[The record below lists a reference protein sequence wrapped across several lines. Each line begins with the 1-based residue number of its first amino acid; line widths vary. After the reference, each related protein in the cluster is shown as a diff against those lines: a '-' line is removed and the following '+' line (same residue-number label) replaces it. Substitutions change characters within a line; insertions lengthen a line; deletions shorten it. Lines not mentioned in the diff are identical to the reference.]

1 MSRNKSAAIYVRVS
15 RAYKEDD
22 ERVTIA
28 SQLSDCETYCQEHGY
43 NIVARYIDKD
53 KYRVKGALV
62 NPSGARKDRPAY
74 LAMLKA
80 AYTGEFDIIV
90 AWKEDRLY
98 RGMYAALP
106 LSEVLDEH
114 RNDLKVEL
122 VKETFDRQMLGI
134 KAAIAKLELDNIRD
148 RMIMGRR
155 ARIERGEPPGGPV
168 HYGYSKDEKMRIIIN
183 EPEARVVRQIFDW
196 YTAGENGMEI
206 RRRLN
211 TAGIAPRKNK
221 IWSKAT
227 IAKILNFEGYA
238 TGKNATKLDG
248 EKFITP
254 CPPIIS
260 ISVWQKAIEV
270 RKGNKKYRG
279 RNVKEDYLC
288 RGMVT
293 CPCGWIWTVRTSH
306 SKRQTGKCGFY
317 GCSRKDHQP
326 ENMQSD
332 CPGTI
337 GAKKLDEFV
346 WAFVVTICKN
356 PDIVRKAID
365 AKIANLEA
373 ELGDIESETEQIQR
387 ELSRLADERQWV
399 ITMARKSAITD
410 DDMEK
415 QLAAIDLQ
423 AMELRKKRDD
433 KLAAILMQQQTDQL
447 KEWADQY
454 LKNLAG
460 GLRVLET
467 DISELSEIERLNLY
481 NSLGANRF
489 DEKYNHD
496 KLASLRWAVLEEK
509 RRNVRM
515 LVSKVLLVKDPDGS
529 KRIIPQLAFDIPHE
543 LASLVYGYQSL
554 AYIEQVKELVEK

>member
-1 MSRNKSAAIYVRVS
+1 MNRNKSAAIYVRVS

-28 SQLSDCETYCQEHGY
+28 SQLSDCETYCQERGY
-43 NIVARYIDKD
+43 TIVARYVDKD

-80 AYTGEFDIIV
+80 AYTGEFDVIV

-155 ARIERGEPPGGPV
+155 ARIERGEPPGGPIR
-168 HYGYSKDEKMRIIIN
+168 YGYSKDENMHIFIN
-183 EPEARVVRQIFDW
+183 EAEARVVRQIFEW
-196 YTAGENGMEI
+196 YISGENGMEI

-211 TAGIAPRKNK
+211 ASGIPPRKNK

-227 IAKILNFEGYA
+227 IHNTLTFEGYA
-238 TGKNATKLDG
+238 TGKSITTLDG
-248 EKFITP
+248 EKFATAY
-254 CPPIIS
+254 PPIIS
-260 ISVWQKAIEV
+260 MSVWNKSLEI
-270 RKGNKKYRG
+270 RKGNKTYRG

-288 RGMVT
+288 RGMVVCT
-293 CPCGWIWTVRTSH
+293 CGWAWMVRTSH
-306 SKRQTGKCGFY
+306 SKGQTGKCGYY

-326 ENMQSD
+326 ENMKLN

-337 GAKKLDEFV
+337 GAKKLDQFV
-346 WAFVVTICKN
+346 WDFVLTICKN

-365 AKIANLEA
+365 TKIANLQA
-373 ELGDIESETEQIQR
+373 ELGDIESDAEQIQR
-387 ELSRLADERQWV
+387 GLSRLSDERQWV
-399 ITMARKSAITD
+399 ITTARKNLISE

-415 QLAAIDLQ
+415 QLAGLDLQ
-423 AMELRKKRDD
+423 IMDLRKKHDD
-433 KLAAILMQQQTDQL
+433 KLAAILIQQQTDQL
-447 KEWADQY
+447 KQWADQY
-454 LKNLAG
+454 LKNLAD

-467 DISELSEIERLNLY
+467 DISELNEAEKLTLY
-481 NSLGANRF
+481 NKLGANRF

-496 KLASLRWAVLEEK
+496 KLASLKWAILEEK

-515 LVSKVLLVKDPDGS
+515 LVSEVLILKDPDGS
-529 KRIIPQLAFDIPHE
+529 KRIIPQLAFDIPKE
-543 LASLVYGYQSL
+543 LASLVYSHQSL
-554 AYIEQVKELVEK
+554 AYIDEMKDTVKK

>member
-28 SQLSDCETYCQEHGY
+28 SQLSDCENYCQERGY

-74 LAMLKA
+74 LALLKA
-80 AYTGEFDIIV
+80 AYTGEFDVIV

-106 LSEVLDEH
+106 LAEVLDEH

-155 ARIERGEPPGGPV
+155 ARIERGEPPGGPI
-168 HYGYSKDEKMRIIIN
+168 HYGYSKDENMRIIIN
-183 EPEARVVRQIFDW
+183 EAEARVVRQIFDW
-196 YTAGENGMEI
+196 YVAGENGMEI

-211 TAGIAPRKNK
+211 AAGIPPRKNK

-227 IAKILNFEGYA
+227 IASILTFETYA
-238 TGKNATKLDG
+238 TGKNPTTLDG
-248 EKFITP
+248 EKFTIP

-260 ISVWQKAIEV
+260 MNVWQKSLEV
-270 RKGNKKYRG
+270 RTGNKKYRG

-293 CPCGWIWTVRTSH
+293 CPCGWSWNVRTSH
-306 SKRQTGKCGFY
+306 SQGQTGKSGFY
-317 GCSRKDHQP
+317 GCARKDHQP
-326 ENMQSD
+326 ENMKLD

-337 GAKKLDEFV
+337 GAKKLDKFV
-346 WAFVVTICKN
+346 WDFVVTICKN

-373 ELGDIESETEQIQR
+373 ELGDIASDAEQIQR
-387 ELSRLADERQWV
+387 GLSRLSDERQWV
-399 ITMARKSAITD
+399 ITTARKNLISE

-415 QLAAIDLQ
+415 QLAGLDLQ
-423 AMELRKKRDD
+423 IMDLRKKHDD
-433 KLAAILMQQQTDQL
+433 KLAAILIQQQTDQL

-454 LKNLAG
+454 LKNLAD

-467 DISELSEIERLNLY
+467 DISELNEPERLTLY
-481 NSLGANRF
+481 DKLGANRF

-496 KLASLRWAVLEEK
+496 KLASLKWAILEEK

-515 LVSKVLLVKDPDGS
+515 LVSKVLIIKDPDGS
-529 KRIIPQLAFDIPHE
+529 KRIIPQLAFDIPKE
-543 LASLVYGYQSL
+543 LASLVYSHQSL
-554 AYIEQVKELVEK
+554 SYIDEMKDTVKK